1 MTTQTTSQNTP
12 NTQTKLP
19 PGWHTLCT
27 VIIVSAALILFGYG
41 MGSNS
46 KATSAAE
53 TLTPVKI
60 EYRDLTWPEY
70 KARIELE
77 VKQNLGPDFQE
88 STIRFTPKKTPE
100 FPLYRQLPVNSETGV
115 MVIERVGIELVG
127 GNAKSTDSKINTVD
141 GNTEG
146 ISGTSGT
153 GGAAQK

>member
-1 MTTQTTSQNTP
+1 MTDSGKCMTTESKPT
-12 NTQTKLP
+12 LP

-27 VIIVSAALILFGYG
+27 VIVVSAVLILFGYG
-41 MGSNS
+41 MG
-46 KATSAAE
+46 TSGKTSSAE

-70 KARIELE
+70 RARIETE

-115 MVIERVGIELVG
+115 MTIERIGSELVSP
-127 GNAKSTDSKINTVD
+127 AKKVD
-141 GNTEG
+141 GSEG
-146 ISGTSGT
+146 ISGTGT
-153 GGAAQK
+153 GNTGSK

>member
-1 MTTQTTSQNTP
+1 MTTQNTSQNTP
-12 NTQTKLP
+12 NTQTKMP

-53 TLTPVKI
+53 TLTSVKM

-88 STIRFTPKKTPE
+88 SIIRFTPKKTPE

-115 MVIERVGIELVG
+115 MIIERVGMELVG
-127 GNAKSTDSKINTVD
+127 GNAKSTDSKINPVD
-141 GNTEG
+141 GNAEG
-146 ISGTSGT
+146 S
-153 GGAAQK
+153 